1 MSSSAPN
8 PSHVSMDGGLE
19 STSGLQTLPPTNSSD
34 GAGPSVAAPPAV
46 GKKRH
51 GSPLEGPDAWV
62 ADIIRE
68 ATSRPIHEELKAG
81 FLSGNPDMNAAT
93 QFFEEVNQKIQEAN
107 KNHGVAEDK
116 GVIPVTA
123 YGHWYNNWL
132 TALEVARRDQN
143 SDAAWESFD
152 YAYSQFQKFNQTFS
166 LPRDWNINA
175 ASVEQEFG
183 PRVVQSI
190 EEEGHA
196 SLFEGSLPDY
206 VMDEVGGSGHS
217 DYDDVT
223 QLDELEAQVK
233 DDLVL
238 SDGEVLFW
246 WKRGTGSQI
255 FVRYGSGSNAT
266 YRIRAGAYEFYDPKS
281 VPRVYSTSAWGHQK
295 ERFQN
300 SKGEEDERW
309 KYNRDNVEGIIGVG
323 WKIKDDD
330 EDEIEPLELVKPEPY
345 ATYPHTRVLIRWK
358 GGQVTLEDRA
368 FVRRITRGSSIQGDR
383 VIYQKALTQEVR
395 YRRSE
400 GLPYQH
406 LLPRHATKPGRAV
419 TQDVL
424 SDVSEEDTAD
434 DVEAAEEPSA
444 VRSTVP
450 ATRGSPAYS
459 RGRVGTSEVRFVEP
473 PRRPSTRASSKRAS
487 QRPTPSRVQS
497 TEGEDPRD
505 AEIHWLRE
513 QIMMLNQMV
522 KVNGRKRPTRNTSVG
537 YDSGYDDGRSDVSE
551 NVSRMSQRQGRGRAW
566 DNWAGR
572 WVPAGRAH

>member
-1 MSSSAPN
+1 MTEPSSNSSSTPN
-8 PSHVSMDGGLE
+8 SSHMNMDGGLE
-19 STSGLQTLPPTNSSD
+19 PTSGLQALPPTNNS
-34 GAGPSVAAPPAV
+34 GGGGPSVTASPAIR
-46 GKKRH
+46 KKRH

-68 ATSRPIHEELKAG
+68 ATSRPIHKELKAG
-81 FLSGNPDMNAAT
+81 FLSGNPDINTAT

-123 YGHWYNNWL
+123 YNIWYSNWL
-132 TALEVARRDQN
+132 TALEF
-143 SDAAWESFD
+143 E
-152 YAYSQFQKFNQTFS
+152 KFNQVFS
-166 LPRDWNINA
+166 LPHEWNINA
-175 ASVEQEFG
+175 ASVEQEFS

-190 EEEGHA
+190 KEEEHP
-196 SLFEGSLPDY
+196 SLFKGSLPDY
-206 VMDEVGGSGHS
+206 IIDEVPGSGHS

-223 QLDELEAQVK
+223 QLNELKAQVK

-238 SDGEVLFW
+238 SDREVLFW

-266 YRIRAGAYEFYDPKS
+266 YRIRAGAYKFYDPKS

-300 SKGEEDERW
+300 SKGEEDKHW
-309 KYNRDNVEGIIGVG
+309 KYNHNNIAGIIGVG
-323 WKIKDDD
+323 WKIKDND
-330 EDEIEPLELVKPEPY
+330 EDEIEPLELVKPKPY
-345 ATYPHTRVLIRWK
+345 ATYPHTQVLIRWK

-368 FVRRITRGSSIQGDR
+368 FIRRITRGSSIQGDQ

-406 LLPRHATKPGRAV
+406 LLPRHATKSGHAV

-424 SDVSEEDTAD
+424 SNVSEEDTAD
-434 DVEAAEEPSA
+434 NVEAAEGRSA
-444 VRSTVP
+444 VQSSVPPAGRSP
-450 ATRGSPAYS
+450 DYS
-459 RGRVGTSEVRFVEP
+459 HGRVGTSKVHFIDP

-487 QRPTPSRVQS
+487 QRATPSQVQS
-497 TEGEDPRD
+497 TEQEDPHD
-505 AEIHWLRE
+505 AEIH
-513 QIMMLNQMV
+513 
-522 KVNGRKRPTRNTSVG
+522 
-537 YDSGYDDGRSDVSE
+537 
-551 NVSRMSQRQGRGRAW
+551 
-566 DNWAGR
+566 
-572 WVPAGRAH
+572 